1 MTRTLCLASVFLA
14 AAVAGPARGQDALG
28 RGDLLDANSG
38 VGTGGYNLRGGF
50 PNFRD
55 RNLLITRDVA
65 GGRGFRGTV
74 GYTAAFDFRH
84 EEDEGLGS
92 NDLFEFRAA
101 SAFSNPAYMSAG
113 KTFEQLRFG
122 QYRGVVEYRREGRG
136 ASLQSVGELAVYP
149 SALADDRLRLDEIAL
164 SSTTPMMFES
174 AKDAQIVG
182 VLRDPEG
189 RQVVASASS
198 LRGLMTTPV
207 HQQAQL
213 IGLNSYDLARTREDL
228 SVGRVVSPMGLPFE
242 ADFRNLIPAQTQ
254 AATPQPS
261 GQLAGNRI
269 EAGLEP
275 DYRRILE
282 DVAQRST
289 AALEVPEGLDTASML
304 TRLSEEFEELRAQLA
319 GTEPAEAHPRG
330 AMAGQPEGMDEPPTL
345 EELEAPL
352 RPRHPFELDI
362 DMEQFG
368 HILRHGKELD
378 RLASEDQTRFN
389 ELMASGE
396 KLLRAGEYFRAE
408 RRFVR
413 ALRFTP
419 GHPLATAGMVHS
431 QLGAGLYVPAS
442 LLLRRLMSVWP
453 EMIDVRYAQELLPSR
468 VRLNIAIRTLRR
480 LIVGQERDRALHAF
494 LLAYI
499 GHQLRNR
506 DLVEEGLG
514 AMAPDDPFR
523 TLLKEVWLP
532 KAGDEVTE

>member
-1 MTRTLCLASVFLA
+1 MKTKCCVASVFLA
-14 AAVAGPARGQDALG
+14 AAVSGPARGQDALG
-28 RGDLLDANSG
+28 RGDVLDANSG
-38 VGTGGYNLRGGF
+38 VGSAGYNLRAGR

-55 RNLLITRDVA
+55 RNLLITRNVA
-65 GGRGFRGTV
+65 AGRGFRGTV
-74 GYTAAFDFRH
+74 GYTAAFDFR
-84 EEDEGLGS
+84 EDDDNELGS
-92 NDLFEFRAA
+92 NDLFEFRAD
-101 SAFSNPAYMSAG
+101 SAFSNPTYLSAG
-113 KTFEQLRFG
+113 RTFELLRFG
-122 QYRGVVEYRREGRG
+122 LVRGAVVFRRGGWG
-136 ASLQSVGELAVYP
+136 ASLQSMQELAAYP
-149 SALADDRLRLDEIAL
+149 SAFGDDRLRLDRIAL
-164 SSTTPMMFES
+164 SSTTAMMFES
-174 AKDAQIVG
+174 AEDAQIVG
-182 VLRDPEG
+182 VLRDPAG

-207 HQQAQL
+207 QQQAQL

-228 SVGRVVSPMGLPFE
+228 SVGREVSPMGLPFE
-242 ADFRNLIPAQTQ
+242 ADFRNLIPAPTQ
-254 AATPQPS
+254 AALLQPTA
-261 GQLAGNRI
+261 QFAGNRI

-282 DVAQRST
+282 DVAQRQT
-289 AALEVPEGLDTASML
+289 LLEAPEGLDTTSML
-304 TRLSEEFEELRAQLA
+304 TRLSREFEELRAQLA
-319 GTEPAEAHPRG
+319 GSEPAEAGPPDL
-330 AMAGQPEGMDEPPTL
+330 MAGQPEGMDEHPTP

-352 RPRHPFELDI
+352 RPRHPLELDI

-368 HILRHGKELD
+368 QILRHGKELD

-396 KLLRAGEYFRAE
+396 ELLRAGEYFRAE
-408 RRFVR
+408 RRFAR

-419 GHPLATAGMVHS
+419 GHPLAMAGMAHS

-442 LLLRRLMSVWP
+442 LFLRRVMSRRP
-453 EMIDVRYAQELLPSR
+453 EMIDVRYAQELLPGR

-514 AMAPDDPFR
+514 SMTPNDPFR
-523 TLLKEVWLP
+523 ELLEKVWV
-532 KAGDEVTE
+532 GEEEE